1 MSVMKKKMKFCPDL
15 VFFLTFSK
23 LHDSTVGSVFI
34 LCCRSVALRTPPTVL
49 LPTVEPGAT
58 LFGYIINCKV
68 SCWRRVCSP
77 TRYWEISK
85 MECLTVASCAV
96 AVYNAFFCMTTVA
109 VTLRGFQLQW
119 EWAPFHY
126 HSIAPSL
133 DLSRQAVVINKD
145 PRMWNRLSC
154 AWHEQ
159 SKRHV
164 RNWSEKGPN
173 STHSTNFLSWKW
185 ISAPALQGSLRAKQ
199 TAHFSE
205 LHTAALA
212 ISCTWH

>member
-96 AVYNAFFCMTTVA
+96 AVYNAFFAWQRWPSPYEVSSCNGSGPRFIITA
-109 VTLRGFQLQW
+109 LHR
-119 EWAPFHY
+119 AP
-126 HSIAPSL
+126 P
-133 DLSRQAVVINKD
+133 LSPGSRHQQRPEDVKQALLCLTRTK
-145 PRMWNRLSC
+145 
-154 AWHEQ
+154 
-159 SKRHV
+159 
-164 RNWSEKGPN
+164 
-173 STHSTNFLSWKW
+173 
-185 ISAPALQGSLRAKQ
+185 
-199 TAHFSE
+199 
-205 LHTAALA
+205 
-212 ISCTWH
+212 

>member
-1 MSVMKKKMKFCPDL
+1 MLMSVMKKKMKFCPDL

-77 TRYWEISK
+77 TRYWEISM

-119 EWAPFHY
+119 ERAPFHY
-126 HSIAPSL
+126 HSVAPSPTSL
-133 DLSRQAVVINKD
+133 TRQSSSTKTRGCETGSPVPDTNKV
-145 PRMWNRLSC
+145 
-154 AWHEQ
+154 
-159 SKRHV
+159 KGT
-164 RNWSEKGPN
+164 SETGARRGQIP
-173 STHSTNFLSWKW
+173 
-185 ISAPALQGSLRAKQ
+185 
-199 TAHFSE
+199 
-205 LHTAALA
+205 HTVP
-212 ISCTWH
+212 IF